1 MMSLQATSLLFLD
14 LCRVA
19 TGRDTALSAAPRA
32 GEWRDLYA
40 EARRQTL
47 AGVLFPAVERLPE
60 SQRPPRSVLLPWY
73 AETVRLE
80 ALNRQADLAAVT
92 VTRRLAELG
101 LRGVLLKGQGVARLY
116 PRPAL
121 RAPGDVDIWVEGPRL
136 ETLGR
141 LARVGKVGH
150 VTYHH
155 ADWLSSGGAEAE
167 VHSRPTWM
175 YSPRLNAR
183 LRRWLAAEA
192 PRQFGGESLRLV
204 DAGGTVGEVTVP
216 TAAFNLVFLLVHL
229 FRHTLTEGVGLRQLM
244 DYYYALMLPLS
255 ATGRAGALAVIE
267 RLGLAVFAGAVMH
280 VEERVFGLPREA
292 MLTAPRPRE
301 GELLLADVMRGGN
314 FGRYH
319 GGTHG
324 PAGRLV
330 RVWRLARLCPEEALF
345 ALPFKVWHAGW
356 RLAAAWRLARGPK
369 PPAPPEAAA

>member
-1 MMSLQATSLLFLD
+1 MTGVMGDARLFFD

-19 TGRDTALSAAPRA
+19 IGRDAALSAAPGA
-32 GEWRDLYA
+32 DEWRELYA

-60 SQRPPRSVLLPWY
+60 SQRPPRAILLPWY
-73 AETVRLE
+73 AETLRLE

-92 VTRRLAELG
+92 VTRRLAGLG

-121 RAPGDVDIWVEGPRL
+121 RAPGDVDVWVEGARL

-141 LARVGKVGH
+141 LARTGKVGH

-155 ADWLSSGGAEAE
+155 ADWRSSGGAEAE

-192 PRQFGGESLRLV
+192 SRQFGGESLQLAG
-204 DAGGTVGEVTVP
+204 AGGTVGEVTVP

-267 RLGLAVFAGAVMH
+267 RLGLAGFAGAVMH
-280 VEERVFGLPREA
+280 VEKRVFGLPREA
-292 MLTAPRPRE
+292 MLTEPRPRE

-314 FGRYH
+314 FGRYY
-319 GGTHG
+319 GGVHG
-324 PAGRLV
+324 PAGRLA

-345 ALPFKVWHAGW
+345 AIPFKVWHAGW
-356 RLAAAWRLARGPK
+356 RLVAAWRLARGPK
-369 PPAPPEAAA
+369 PPAPPEAAT